1 MFVVEGEAGKETA
14 RLRDVHLGD
23 VVGNA
28 VVVSEGLKNDEKV
41 VSMGATLLT
50 DGEQVRII
58 PN

>member
-1 MFVVEGEAGKETA
+1 MFVVDGEPGKEIA

-28 VVVSEGLKNDEKV
+28 VVVSEGLKTNEKV

-50 DGEQVRII
+50 DGEQVRVI